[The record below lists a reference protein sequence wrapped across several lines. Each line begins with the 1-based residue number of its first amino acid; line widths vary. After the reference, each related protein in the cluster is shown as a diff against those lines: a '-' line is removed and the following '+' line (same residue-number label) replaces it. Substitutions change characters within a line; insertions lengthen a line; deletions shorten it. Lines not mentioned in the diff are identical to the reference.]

1 VQGLLFQGVPL
12 RAVSTPWWEN
22 ALYFVGIVAALVLFM
37 VVVNTLLKQARRFA
51 NRSANP
57 S

>member
-22 ALYFVGIVAALVLFM
+22 VLYFVAIVAALVLFA
-37 VVVNTLLKQARRFA
+37 VVVNTLLKQVRRFA
-51 NRSANP
+51 NRSVKP